1 MFDKVHATFMD
12 KKKPL
17 IYTSFKD
24 VQRNTG
30 YITEQITTLLAFKK
44 KLSDLSHNHTE
55 YTSLE
60 DLLLKFQ
67 EQLEQLIQQ
76 DKV

>member
-1 MFDKVHATFMD
+1 MD

-17 IYTSFKD
+17 IYTNFKD

-30 YITEQITTLLAFKK
+30 YIAEQITTLLAFKK

>member
-1 MFDKVHATFMD
+1 MD

-67 EQLEQLIQQ
+67 EQLEQLIQK

>member
-1 MFDKVHATFMD
+1 MD

>member
-1 MFDKVHATFMD
+1 MD

-60 DLLLKFQ
+60 DLLLNFQ
-67 EQLEQLIQQ
+67 EQLKQLIQK

>member
-1 MFDKVHATFMD
+1 MD

-67 EQLEQLIQQ
+67 EQLEQLIQK
-76 DKV
+76 DKA